1 MASVTSLTAS
11 VHQRLATALSAT
23 LPTADADPLLRR
35 SDRADYQANGI
46 LALAKK
52 AKANPRELATQVVA
66 RVESGELI
74 GEIEVSGPGFLNITL
89 TDRAITQN
97 LAARYADDTG
107 RLGVPTA
114 ERPGTTV
121 IDYAQPNVAKEM
133 HVGHLRSAVIGDAVV
148 QILEF
153 TGENVVRRHHIGDW
167 GTQFGML
174 IQYLDEHPHELDH
187 KDARV
192 SGEEAMSNLD
202 RLYKAA
208 RKLFDSDEE
217 FKTRARRRVVDLQ
230 AGDPHTLAT
239 WQKFVD
245 ESKIYFFSVFEK
257 LDMEVRDADIVGE
270 SGYNDMLDE
279 TCRLLEE
286 SGVAVRSEGA
296 LCVFFDDVK
305 GPDGNPV
312 PLIVKKSDGGYGYAA
327 TDLSAIRD
335 RVFHLKA
342 NSLLYVVDARQ
353 SLHFKM
359 VFETARR
366 AGWLNDDDVKA
377 FQLAFGTVLGKDGKP
392 FKTREG
398 ETIRLVDLLDEAIDR
413 ATAVVR
419 EKAEK
424 VGLTEEE
431 IVENGRY
438 VGIGAVKYADL
449 STSAVRDY
457 KFDLDQMV
465 SLNGDTSVYLQYAYA
480 RIQSILRKAGEAG
493 PAAHPEL
500 ELAPAERALGLHLDQ
515 FGEAVAEV
523 AESYEPHKLAA
534 YLFRLA
540 TLLTSFYDQC
550 PVLKAESPAQ
560 VENRLFLVDLTAR
573 TLHRGMA
580 LLATRTPSPHA
591 PPPGYRPPAAGR
603 VALRH
608 PRPGRCR
615 CLPLQS
621 LAWRPFPIRCPSW
634 RPTRAG
640 VCSGLN
646 SRFRRGG

>member
-1 MASVTSLTAS
+1 MASVTSLSHS
-11 VHQRLATALSAT
+11 VEQRLASALSAA
-23 LPTADADPLLRR
+23 LPEAVGADPLLRR

-52 AKANPRELATQVVA
+52 SKANPRELATQVVSQ
-66 RVESGELI
+66 VVTGDLI
-74 GEIEVSGPGFLNITL
+74 KDIEVSGPGFLNVTIT
-89 TDRAITQN
+89 DSAIIEN
-97 LAARYADDTG
+97 LGARYADAG
-107 RLGVPTA
+107 RLGVPVA
-114 ERPGTTV
+114 DAPGTTV

-133 HVGHLRSAVIGDAVV
+133 HVGHLRSAVIGAAVTE
-148 QILEF
+148 ILEF
-153 TGENVVRRHHIGDW
+153 TGESVVRRHHIGDW

-187 KDARV
+187 KDSRV

-208 RKLFDSDEE
+208 RRLFDADEE
-217 FKTRARRRVVDLQ
+217 FKTRARRRVVNLQ
-230 AGDPHTLAT
+230 AGDPHTLAV
-239 WQKFVD
+239 WQRFVD

-257 LDMEVRDADIVGE
+257 LDMEIRDEDIVGE
-270 SGYNDMLDE
+270 SGYNDMLAE

-312 PLIVKKSDGGYGYAA
+312 PLIVQKSDGGYGYAA

-335 RVFHLKA
+335 RVFQLKA
-342 NSLLYVVDARQ
+342 DRLVYVVDARQ

-366 AGWLNDDDVKA
+366 AGWLNGEA
-377 FQLAFGTVLGKDGKP
+377 TAHQLAFGTVLGKDGKP

-398 ETIRLVDLLDEAIDR
+398 ETVKLVDLLDEAVDR

-424 VGLTEEE
+424 VGLSERAIE
-431 IVENGRY
+431 ENGRY
-438 VGIGAVKYADL
+438 VGVGAVKYADL

-480 RIQSILRKAGEAG
+480 RIQSILRKAGEAR
-493 PAAHPEL
+493 PVAHPEL

-515 FGEAVAEV
+515 FGETVHEV
-523 AESYEPHKLAA
+523 AAAYEPHKLAA
-534 YLFRLA
+534 YLYQLA
-540 TLLTSFYDQC
+540 SHLTTFYDQC
-550 PVLKAESPAQ
+550 HVLSADNAPEV
-560 VENRLFLVDLTAR
+560 VENRLFLVDLTGR
-573 TLHRGMA
+573 TLHKGMA
-580 LLATRTPSPHA
+580 LLGIRTPE
-591 PPPGYRPPAAGR
+591 R
-603 VALRH
+603 L
-608 PRPGRCR
+608 
-615 CLPLQS
+615 
-621 LAWRPFPIRCPSW
+621 
-634 RPTRAG
+634 
-640 VCSGLN
+640 
-646 SRFRRGG
+646 

>member
-1 MASVTSLTAS
+1 MASVTSLSDSVQQHLAS
-11 VHQRLATALSAT
+11 ALSAA
-23 LPTADADPLLRR
+23 LPEAAGADPLLRR

-66 RVESGELI
+66 GIVTGEVI
-74 GEIEVSGPGFLNITL
+74 ADVEVSGPGFLNITVA
-89 TDRAITQN
+89 DQAITEN

-107 RLGVPTA
+107 RLGVPFA
-114 ERPGTTV
+114 ARPGTTV

-133 HVGHLRSAVIGDAVV
+133 HVGHLRSAVIGDAMVRL
-148 QILEF
+148 LEF

-187 KDARV
+187 KESEV

-202 RLYKAA
+202 RLYKTA

-230 AGDPHTLAT
+230 AGDEKTLAI

-245 ESKIYFFSVFEK
+245 ESKIYFFSVFDK
-257 LDMEVRDADIVGE
+257 LDMEVRDPDIVGE
-270 SGYNDMLDE
+270 SGYNDMLAE

-296 LCVFFDDVK
+296 LCVFFDDIK
-305 GPDGNPV
+305 GPEGNPV
-312 PLIVKKSDGGYGYAA
+312 PLIVQKSDGGYGYAA

-335 RVFHLKA
+335 RVFNLKA
-342 NSLLYVVDARQ
+342 STLLYVVDARQ
-353 SLHFKM
+353 ALHFRM

-366 AGWLNDDDVKA
+366 AGWLNDDVTA
-377 FQLAFGTVLGKDGKP
+377 VQLAFGTVLGKDGKP

-398 ETIRLVDLLDEAIDR
+398 ETVKLENLLDEAVER

-424 VGLTEEE
+424 VGLTEDE

-438 VGIGAVKYADL
+438 VGVGAVKYADL

-480 RIQSILRKAGEAG
+480 RIRSILRKAGEAR
-493 PAAHPEL
+493 PVAHPEL

-515 FGEAVAEV
+515 FAETVLEV
-523 AESYEPHKLAA
+523 AAAREPHKMAA
-534 YLFRLA
+534 YLYQLA
-540 TLLTSFYDQC
+540 SLLTSFYDQC
-550 PVLKAESPAQ
+550 PVLKADSPAQ

-573 TLHRGMA
+573 TLHQGMA
-580 LLATRTPSPHA
+580 LLGIRTPDK
-591 PPPGYRPPAAGR
+591 
-603 VALRH
+603 L
-608 PRPGRCR
+608 
-615 CLPLQS
+615 
-621 LAWRPFPIRCPSW
+621 
-634 RPTRAG
+634 
-640 VCSGLN
+640 
-646 SRFRRGG
+646 

>member
-1 MASVTSLTAS
+1 MAPVTSLTAS
-11 VHQRLATALSAT
+11 VESRLTAALASA
-23 LPTADADPLLRR
+23 LPEADGVDPLLRR

-74 GEIEVSGPGFLNITL
+74 KEIEVSGPGFLNITL
-89 TDRAITQN
+89 TDRAITEN
-97 LAARYADDTG
+97 LAARYTDADA

-114 ERPGTTV
+114 EHPGTTV

-187 KDARV
+187 KDAEV

-230 AGDPHTLAT
+230 AGDPATLAA

-257 LDMEVRDADIVGE
+257 LDMEIRDPDIVGE
-270 SGYNDMLDE
+270 SGYNDMLAE

-286 SGVAVRSEGA
+286 QGVAVRSEGA

-312 PLIVKKSDGGYGYAA
+312 PLIVQKSDGGYGYAA

-366 AGWLNDDDVKA
+366 AGWLNDEDVKA

-398 ETIRLVDLLDEAIDR
+398 ETVRLVDLLDEAIDR

-424 VGLTEEE
+424 VGLTEDE

-480 RIQSILRKAGEAG
+480 RIQSILRKAGDTA

-515 FGEAVAEV
+515 FGETVAEV

-534 YLFRLA
+534 YLFKLA
-540 TLLTSFYDQC
+540 TLLTTFYDQC
-550 PVLKAESPAQ
+550 PVLKAETPAQ

-573 TLHRGMA
+573 TLHRGMG
-580 LLATRTPSPHA
+580 LLGIRTPEK
-591 PPPGYRPPAAGR
+591 
-603 VALRH
+603 L
-608 PRPGRCR
+608 
-615 CLPLQS
+615 
-621 LAWRPFPIRCPSW
+621 
-634 RPTRAG
+634 
-640 VCSGLN
+640 
-646 SRFRRGG
+646 

>member
-1 MASVTSLTAS
+1 MASVTSLSDSVQQQLAS
-11 VHQRLATALSAT
+11 ALSAT
-23 LPTADADPLLRR
+23 LPEAAGADPLLRR
-35 SDRADYQANGI
+35 SDRADFQANGI

-52 AKANPRELATQVVA
+52 AKANPRELATQVVSQL
-66 RVESGELI
+66 VTGDVIED
-74 GEIEVSGPGFLNITL
+74 IEVSGPGFLNIRIA
-89 TDRAITQN
+89 DKAITRN
-97 LAARYADDTG
+97 LAARYADDSG
-107 RLGVPTA
+107 RLGVPHA
-114 ERPGTTV
+114 ANPGTTV

-133 HVGHLRSAVIGDAVV
+133 HVGHLRSAVIGDAAGRL
-148 QILEF
+148 LEF

-187 KDARV
+187 GQAQV

-230 AGDPHTLAT
+230 AGEPHTLAM

-245 ESKIYFFSVFEK
+245 ESKIYFFSVFDK
-257 LDMEVRDADIVGE
+257 LDMEIQDPDIVGE
-270 SGYNDMLDE
+270 SGYNDMLAE

-286 SGVAVRSEGA
+286 SGAAVRSEGA

-312 PLIVKKSDGGYGYAA
+312 PLIVQKSDGGYGYAA

-335 RVFHLKA
+335 RVFNLKA
-342 NSLLYVVDARQ
+342 NTLLYVVDARQ

-366 AGWLNDDDVKA
+366 AGWLGEDVTA
-377 FQLAFGTVLGKDGKP
+377 HHLAFGTVLGKDGKP
-392 FKTREG
+392 FKTRAG
-398 ETIRLVDLLDEAIDR
+398 ETVKLQDLLDEAVDR

-424 VGLTEEE
+424 VGLTEQE
-431 IVENGRY
+431 ITENGRY

-480 RIQSILRKAGEAG
+480 RIQSILRKAGEAS

-500 ELAPAERALGLHLDQ
+500 ALAPAERALGLHLDQ
-515 FGEAVAEV
+515 FAETVLEV
-523 AESYEPHKLAA
+523 AATYEPHKLAA
-534 YLFRLA
+534 YLYQLA

-550 PVLKAESPAQ
+550 PVLKAETPEQ
-560 VENRLFLVDLTAR
+560 MENRLFLVDVTAR
-573 TLHRGMA
+573 TLHQGMA
-580 LLATRTPSPHA
+580 LLGIRTPDK
-591 PPPGYRPPAAGR
+591 
-603 VALRH
+603 L
-608 PRPGRCR
+608 
-615 CLPLQS
+615 
-621 LAWRPFPIRCPSW
+621 
-634 RPTRAG
+634 
-640 VCSGLN
+640 
-646 SRFRRGG
+646 

>member
-11 VHQRLATALSAT
+11 VHQRLADALSAA
-23 LPTADADPLLRR
+23 LPEAGSADPLLRR
-35 SDRADYQANGI
+35 SDRADFQANGI

-66 RVESGELI
+66 RVESGDVI
-74 GEIEVSGPGFLNITL
+74 KDIEVSGPGFLNITI
-89 TDRAITQN
+89 TDQAITEN
-97 LAARYADDTG
+97 LAARYEDG
-107 RLGVPTA
+107 ERLGVPLA
-114 ERPGTTV
+114 ENPGTTV

-153 TGENVVRRHHIGDW
+153 TGESVVRRHHIGDW

-174 IQYLDEHPHELDH
+174 IQYLIEHPHELDH
-187 KDARV
+187 KGEAEV
-192 SGEEAMSNLD
+192 SGEEAMSNLN

-208 RKLFDSDEE
+208 RTLFDSDEE

-230 AGDPHTLAT
+230 AGEPETLAM

-245 ESKIYFFSVFEK
+245 ESKIYFYSVFDK
-257 LDMEVRDADIVGE
+257 LDMEIRDPDVVGE

-286 SGVAVRSEGA
+286 SGVAVRSDGA

-335 RVFHLKA
+335 RVFNLKA
-342 NSLLYVVDARQ
+342 NTLVYVVDARQ

-366 AGWLNDDDVKA
+366 AGWLSDDVRA
-377 FQLAFGTVLGKDGKP
+377 QQLAFGTVLGKDGKP

-398 ETIRLVDLLDEAIDR
+398 ETVRLVDLLDEAIER

-419 EKAEK
+419 EKDTL
-424 VGLTEEE
+424 GQLSEEE
-431 IVENGRY
+431 ISERGTQ

-449 STSAVRDY
+449 STSANRDY

-480 RIQSILRKAGEAG
+480 RIQSILRKAGEVR
-493 PAAHPEL
+493 PAAHPDL
-500 ELAPAERALGLHLDQ
+500 ELAAAERELGLHLDR
-515 FGEAVAEV
+515 FAETIAEV
-523 AESYEPHKLAA
+523 AGEYAPHKLAA
-534 YLFRLA
+534 YLYQLA
-540 TLLTSFYDQC
+540 SLYTTFYSEC
-550 PVLKAESPAQ
+550 PVLKADTPAQ
-560 VENRLFLVDLTAR
+560 VENRLFLCDLTAR
-573 TLHRGMA
+573 TLHQGMA
-580 LLATRTPSPHA
+580 LLGIRTPE
-591 PPPGYRPPAAGR
+591 R
-603 VALRH
+603 L
-608 PRPGRCR
+608 
-615 CLPLQS
+615 
-621 LAWRPFPIRCPSW
+621 
-634 RPTRAG
+634 
-640 VCSGLN
+640 
-646 SRFRRGG
+646 

>member
-1 MASVTSLTAS
+1 MASVTSLTAH
-11 VHQRLATALSAT
+11 VHQRLSDALTAALPETAT
-23 LPTADADPLLRR
+23 ADPLLRR
-35 SDRADYQANGI
+35 SDRADFQANGI

-52 AKANPRELATQVVA
+52 AKANPRDLATQVVD
-66 RVESGELI
+66 RVVTGDLI
-74 GEIEVSGPGFLNITL
+74 EDIEVSGPGFLNITI
-89 TDRAITQN
+89 TDRAITET
-97 LAARYADDTG
+97 LAARATDPAG
-107 RLGVPTA
+107 RLGVPLT
-114 ERPGTTV
+114 EHPGTTV

-153 TGENVVRRHHIGDW
+153 VGETVVRRHHIGDW

-174 IQYLDEHPHELDH
+174 IQYLDEHPHELDREAAG
-187 KDARV
+187 DDTAET
-192 SGEEAMSNLD
+192 GEEAMSNLN

-208 RKLFDSDEE
+208 RTHFDSDEE

-230 AGDPHTLAT
+230 AGDPSTLAT
-239 WQKFVD
+239 WQRFVD
-245 ESKIYFFSVFEK
+245 ESKVYFFSVFEK
-257 LDMEVRDADIVGE
+257 LDMEIRDADIVGE

-327 TDLSAIRD
+327 TDLSAIRN
-335 RVFHLKA
+335 RVFDLKA
-342 NSLLYVVDARQ
+342 DTLLYVVDARQ

-366 AGWLNDDDVKA
+366 AGWLNGGTKA
-377 FQLAFGTVLGKDGKP
+377 QQLAFGTVLGKDGKP

-398 ETIRLVDLLDEAIDR
+398 ETVRLVDLLDEAIDR
-413 ATAVVR
+413 ATTVVR

-431 IVENGRY
+431 IVENGRF
-438 VGIGAVKYADL
+438 VGVGAVKYADL

-480 RIQSILRKAGEAG
+480 RIQSILRKAGDAR
-493 PAAHPEL
+493 PLAHPEL
-500 ELAPAERALGLHLDQ
+500 ALAPAERALGLHLDQ
-515 FGEAVAEV
+515 FGELLLDVATG
-523 AESYEPHKLAA
+523 YEPHKLAS
-534 YLFRLA
+534 YLYQLA
-540 TLLTSFYDQC
+540 SHLTTFYDQC
-550 PVLKAESPAQ
+550 HVLSDANPKEV

-573 TLHRGMA
+573 TLHQGMA
-580 LLATRTPSPHA
+580 LLGIRTP
-591 PPPGYRPPAAGR
+591 GR
-603 VALRH
+603 L
-608 PRPGRCR
+608 
-615 CLPLQS
+615 
-621 LAWRPFPIRCPSW
+621 
-634 RPTRAG
+634 
-640 VCSGLN
+640 
-646 SRFRRGG
+646 

>member
-1 MASVTSLTAS
+1 MAPVTSLTAH
-11 VHQRLATALSAT
+11 VHHLLADALTAA
-23 LPTADADPLLRR
+23 LPETTDADPLLRR
-35 SDRADYQANGI
+35 SDRADFQANGI

-52 AKANPRELATQVVA
+52 AKANPRELATQVVD
-66 RVESGELI
+66 RVVKGDLI
-74 GEIEVSGPGFLNITL
+74 EDIEVSGPGFLNITI
-89 TDRAITQN
+89 TDRAIVET
-97 LAARYADDTG
+97 LAARATDPAD
-107 RLGVPTA
+107 RLGVPSA
-114 ERPGTTV
+114 AHPGTTV

-148 QILEF
+148 RILEF
-153 TGENVVRRHHIGDW
+153 VGESVVRRHHIGDW

-174 IQYLDEHPHELDH
+174 IQYLDEHPHELDR
-187 KDARV
+187 KSPTDVDTDADTTTAAAETAAET
-192 SGEEAMSNLD
+192 GEEAMSNLN

-208 RKLFDSDEE
+208 RTHFDSDEE

-239 WQKFVD
+239 WQRFVD
-245 ESKIYFFSVFEK
+245 ESKVYFFSVFEK
-257 LDMEVRDADIVGE
+257 LDMEIRDADIVGE

-327 TDLSAIRD
+327 TDLSAIRN
-335 RVFHLKA
+335 RVFDLKA
-342 NSLLYVVDARQ
+342 DTLLYVVDARQ

-366 AGWLNDDDVKA
+366 AGWLNEDTKA
-377 FQLAFGTVLGKDGKP
+377 QQLAFGTVLGKDGKP

-398 ETIRLVDLLDEAIDR
+398 ETVRLVDLLDEAIDR

-424 VGLTEEE
+424 VGLTEDE
-431 IVENGRY
+431 IVENGRF
-438 VGIGAVKYADL
+438 VGVGAVKYADL

-465 SLNGDTSVYLQYAYA
+465 SLHGDTSVYLQYAYA
-480 RIQSILRKAGEAG
+480 RIQSILRKAGDSR
-493 PAAHPEL
+493 PLAHPEL
-500 ELAPAERALGLHLDQ
+500 ALAPAERALGLHLDQ
-515 FGEAVAEV
+515 FGELLLDVA
-523 AESYEPHKLAA
+523 AGYEPHKLAS
-534 YLFRLA
+534 YLYQLA
-540 TLLTSFYDQC
+540 SHLTTFYDQC
-550 PVLKAESPAQ
+550 QVLSDANPKEV

-573 TLHRGMA
+573 TLHQGMA
-580 LLATRTPSPHA
+580 LLGIRTPE
-591 PPPGYRPPAAGR
+591 R
-603 VALRH
+603 L
-608 PRPGRCR
+608 
-615 CLPLQS
+615 
-621 LAWRPFPIRCPSW
+621 
-634 RPTRAG
+634 
-640 VCSGLN
+640 
-646 SRFRRGG
+646 

>member
-1 MASVTSLTAS
+1 MTWVTSLSDSVQQHLSSALTA
-11 VHQRLATALSAT
+11 ALPQA
-23 LPTADADPLLRR
+23 AGADPLLRR

-52 AKANPRELATQVVA
+52 EKANPRELATQVVSH
-66 RVESGELI
+66 VVTGEVI
-74 GEIEVSGPGFLNITL
+74 ADVEVSGPGFLNVTVA
-89 TDRAITQN
+89 DGAIVRN
-97 LAARYADDTG
+97 LAARAADPEG
-107 RLGVPTA
+107 RLGVPRA

-121 IDYAQPNVAKEM
+121 VDYAQPNVAKEM
-133 HVGHLRSAVIGDAVV
+133 HVGHLRSAVIGDSVV
-148 QILEF
+148 QLLEF
-153 TGENVVRRHHIGDW
+153 TGESVVRRHHIGDW

-174 IQYLDEHPHELDH
+174 IQYLDEHPGELDH
-187 KDARV
+187 EASEV

-208 RKLFDSDEE
+208 RALFDSDEE

-245 ESKIYFFSVFEK
+245 ESKIYFFSVFDK
-257 LDMEVRDADIVGE
+257 LDMEIRDADIVGE
-270 SGYNDMLDE
+270 SGYNDMLAE

-312 PLIVKKSDGGYGYAA
+312 PLIVQKSDGGYGYAA

-335 RVFHLKA
+335 RVFRLKA
-342 NSLLYVVDARQ
+342 NTLLYVVDARQ

-366 AGWLNDDDVKA
+366 AGWLGEDVTA
-377 FQLAFGTVLGKDGKP
+377 HQLAFGTVLGADGKP
-392 FKTREG
+392 FKTRAG
-398 ETIRLVDLLDEAIDR
+398 ETVRLVDLLDEAVDR
-413 ATAVVR
+413 AAAVVR
-419 EKAEK
+419 EKAQDLSEA
-424 VGLTEEE
+424 E
-431 IVENGRY
+431 IAERGAQ

-449 STSAVRDY
+449 STSANRDY

-480 RIQSILRKAGEAG
+480 RIQSILRKAGDVA

-500 ELAPAERALGLHLDQ
+500 ELAPAERALGLHVDA
-515 FGEAVAEV
+515 FAEAVADAA
-523 AESYEPHKLAA
+523 AEYAPHKLTA
-534 YLFRLA
+534 YLYQLA
-540 TLLTSFYDQC
+540 SLYTTFYDKC

-560 VENRLFLVDLTAR
+560 VENRLLLCDVTAR

-580 LLATRTPSPHA
+580 LLGIRTPE
-591 PPPGYRPPAAGR
+591 R
-603 VALRH
+603 L
-608 PRPGRCR
+608 
-615 CLPLQS
+615 
-621 LAWRPFPIRCPSW
+621 
-634 RPTRAG
+634 
-640 VCSGLN
+640 
-646 SRFRRGG
+646 

>member
-1 MASVTSLTAS
+1 MASVTSLSHS
-11 VHQRLATALSAT
+11 VEQRLASALSAA
-23 LPTADADPLLRR
+23 LPEAVGADPLLRR

-52 AKANPRELATQVVA
+52 AKANPRELATQVVSQ
-66 RVESGELI
+66 VVTGDLI
-74 GEIEVSGPGFLNITL
+74 KDIEVSGPGFLNVTI
-89 TDRAITQN
+89 TDRAIIEN
-97 LAARYADDTG
+97 LGARYADAG
-107 RLGVPTA
+107 RLGVPVA
-114 ERPGTTV
+114 DAPGTTV

-133 HVGHLRSAVIGDAVV
+133 HVGHLRSAVIGAAVTE
-148 QILEF
+148 ILEF
-153 TGENVVRRHHIGDW
+153 TGESVVRRHHIGDW

-187 KDARV
+187 KDSRV

-208 RKLFDSDEE
+208 RRLFDADEE

-230 AGDPHTLAT
+230 AGDPHTLAV
-239 WQKFVD
+239 WQRFVD

-257 LDMEVRDADIVGE
+257 LDMEIRDEDIVGE
-270 SGYNDMLDE
+270 SGYNDMLAE

-312 PLIVKKSDGGYGYAA
+312 PLIVQKSDGGYGYAA

-335 RVFHLKA
+335 RVFQLKA
-342 NSLLYVVDARQ
+342 DRLVYVVDARQ

-366 AGWLNDDDVKA
+366 AGWLNGEA
-377 FQLAFGTVLGKDGKP
+377 TAHQLAFGTVLGKDGKP

-398 ETIRLVDLLDEAIDR
+398 ETVKLVDLLDEAVDR

-424 VGLTEEE
+424 VGLSERE
-431 IVENGRY
+431 IEENGRY
-438 VGIGAVKYADL
+438 VGVGAVKYADL

-480 RIQSILRKAGEAG
+480 RIQSILRKAGEAR
-493 PAAHPEL
+493 PVAHPEL

-515 FGEAVAEV
+515 FGETVHEV
-523 AESYEPHKLAA
+523 AAAYEPHKLAA
-534 YLFRLA
+534 YLYQLA
-540 TLLTSFYDQC
+540 SHLTTFYDQC
-550 PVLKAESPAQ
+550 HVLSADNAPEV
-560 VENRLFLVDLTAR
+560 VENRLFLVDLTGR
-573 TLHRGMA
+573 TLHKGMA
-580 LLATRTPSPHA
+580 LLGIRTPE
-591 PPPGYRPPAAGR
+591 R
-603 VALRH
+603 L
-608 PRPGRCR
+608 
-615 CLPLQS
+615 
-621 LAWRPFPIRCPSW
+621 
-634 RPTRAG
+634 
-640 VCSGLN
+640 
-646 SRFRRGG
+646 